1 MNIEWWMIDGGVCL
15 IALIAALRGAVK
27 GVGDTIIRILCIAA
41 GLGLGIFFSDRLSA
55 FLMQTKL
62 RDTLYQRIFVFV
74 RGDEAAA
81 VDPSAVPAPD
91 AAPAADT
98 GNSFFGSIFASDGST
113 ESVISKSLSGIFS
126 NAADK
131 AAEAA
136 ADRLTQIA
144 MGVIAFALIILAV
157 SVFAMV
163 LGWIFKQGRKNSV
176 VIGFADRVLGLVL
189 GSVRGLLLA
198 WIAVA
203 LLMPVTALGWPE
215 YVDPMMAAL
224 QQTTVAK
231 VIYDV
236 NPLLYLVQHVFL

>member
-1 MNIEWWMIDGGVCL
+1 MIDGGICL

-27 GVGDTIIRILCIAA
+27 GVGDTIIKILCIAA
-41 GLGLGIFFSDRLSA
+41 GLGLGVFYSDRLSA

-62 RDTLYQRIFVFV
+62 RDTIYQRFFVFI

-81 VDPSAVPAPD
+81 ADPA
-91 AAPAADT
+91 AAPAADA
-98 GNSFFGSIFASDGST
+98 GDSFFGSIFAQDGST
-113 ESVISKSLSGIFS
+113 ESVISKSLAGIFS

-131 AAEAA
+131 AADAA

-157 SVFAMV
+157 SILSMI
-163 LGWIFKQGRKNSV
+163 LRWLIRHGRKNSV
-176 VIGFADRVLGLVL
+176 VIGFADRVLGFVL
-189 GSVRGLLLA
+189 GSVRGLMLA

-203 LLMPVTALGWPE
+203 LLIPVTTAVSP
-215 YVDPMMAAL
+215 DSAIPMMDAL
-224 QQTTVAK
+224 QQTTVSK
-231 VIYDV
+231 VLYDV

>member
-1 MNIEWWMIDGGVCL
+1 MIDGGVCL

-27 GVGDTIIRILCIAA
+27 GVGDTIVRILCIAA
-41 GLGLGIFFSDRLSA
+41 GLGLGIFFSDRLSG

-62 RDTLYQRIFVFV
+62 KDTIYEQFFVML
-74 RGDEAAA
+74 RGDETAAA
-81 VDPSAVPAPD
+81 ADPLA
-91 AAPAADT
+91 AAPA
-98 GNSFFGSIFASDGST
+98 SDGT
-113 ESVISKSLSGIFS
+113 AESFVSKSLAGIF
-126 NAADK
+126 NEAADK
-131 AAEAA
+131 AAEAV

-157 SVFAMV
+157 SVLSMI
-163 LGWIFKQGRKNSV
+163 LGWIIRNGRKNSV

-189 GSVRGLLLA
+189 GSLRGLLLA

-203 LLMPVTALGWPE
+203 LLIPVTAVVSPE
-215 YVDPMMAAL
+215 NTGPMMEAL
-224 QQTTVAK
+224 QQTTIAK